1 MSTTLVHF
9 FTPFPLCVDVIYGSP
24 LPRPTCGGT
33 SEGHTNCGGGKRRRR
48 QARQCHLLQ
57 GRFLY
62 PQGNSTI
69 SPNHHLNDG
78 WNRLHSAPHHHTH
91 NSKFKTENATCRNIR
106 KSHPRNHFHN
116 IVALQVWVKF
126 CRGGFS
132 NAAKEAF
139 PGGAYL
145 KDLIN
150 SIPDKDN
157 SPAAAAAAPLL
168 NQAGGVHLRKGKDGV
183 GHINCLMLSIH

>member
-106 KSHPRNHFHN
+106 KSQSFSQHCCFAGMGQVLPWW
-116 IVALQVWVKF
+116 ILQ
-126 CRGGFS
+126 R
-132 NAAKEAF
+132 
-139 PGGAYL
+139 
-145 KDLIN
+145 
-150 SIPDKDN
+150 
-157 SPAAAAAAPLL
+157 
-168 NQAGGVHLRKGKDGV
+168 RKRS
-183 GHINCLMLSIH
+183 LSWRRIS